1 MTGQGEKMT
10 ASADAPDGEFIVRV
24 CQGDLEA
31 LGELYDRYRT
41 QVFWTALAITH
52 NRETAED
59 ILQEVFLKLHRYAE
73 RIDTSVSLG
82 PWLYRVTANLCYT
95 YLSRQKRWLS
105 ALEDV
110 FENVVAPP
118 TRASPERRYERGE
131 LHDVLQQAID
141 QLSPNQKIVIV
152 LHYLTDLSIKEI
164 AEIVE
169 VPEGTVKSRLYYG
182 RENLRRKLSSSR
194 VLFPEVTY
202 EFT

>member
-1 MTGQGEKMT
+1 M
-10 ASADAPDGEFIVRV
+10 SAEAPDGELVVRV
-24 CQGDLEA
+24 RQGDLEA

-41 QVFWTALAITH
+41 QVFRTALAITR

-73 RIDTSVSLG
+73 RIDTSLSLA

-95 YLSRQKRWLS
+95 HFSRQNRWLT
-105 ALEDV
+105 ALEDAI
-110 FENVVAPP
+110 ENVVAPP
-118 TRASPERRYERGE
+118 SRTSPELRYERGE
-131 LHDVLQQAID
+131 LQHVVQQAID
-141 QLSPNQKIVIV
+141 LLSPSQKIVIV
-152 LHYLTDLSIKEI
+152 LHYLTDLSLKEI
-164 AEIVE
+164 ADILE

-182 RENLRRKLSSSR
+182 RENLRRKLLSSR